1 MTAPHRDAGL
11 ATPREIGE
19 TLARDLPAPT
29 LRQFMAALDDVLD
42 GMRQGL
48 CDAGQPLP
56 GALRICREAREA
68 ALGTRWR
75 QAAGGG
81 E

>member
-1 MTAPHRDAGL
+1 MTAQHRYAGL

-19 TLARDLPAPT
+19 ALARDLPAPT
-29 LRQFMAALDDVLD
+29 LRQSMAALDDVLD

-68 ALGTRWR
+68 TLEARRR
-75 QAAGGG
+75 QVAGGSK
-81 E
+81 